1 MYIWQFYRIDVILT
15 LAAEFED
22 IFEEPRQS
30 IFLEDSIHKA
40 HVAPVLS
47 SAPTAGASNDEDCPP
62 PPPRK
67 ESLQQPAPQVKVR
80 YALVSLFLL
89 FLKNFVMIVYPPE

>member
-1 MYIWQFYRIDVILT
+1 MCYGDLVTQNLQLHVAVLSDCALLT

-47 SAPTAGASNDEDCPP
+47 SAPTAGPSNDEDCPP

-80 YALVSLFLL
+80 
-89 FLKNFVMIVYPPE
+89 